1 MTVYEREIIR
11 TLNATVCDKME
22 QVDEYLRRFTTS
34 VKGDSLQT
42 IVELLAGMNECAAY
56 KHAPKLGIT
65 AEDVKQ
71 VMQYRKL
78 RGYRDAQLKRI
89 LDALVECDNIVDL
102 IIESPD
108 VYLTRIN
115 NIKLK

>member
-11 TLNATVCDKME
+11 ALNATVCDQIE
-22 QVDEYLRRFTTS
+22 LVNEYLRRFTTS
-34 VKGDSLQT
+34 VEGDSLQT

-56 KHAPKLGIT
+56 KHASKLGIT

-78 RGYRDAQLKRI
+78 RGYRDEQLKRI
-89 LDALVECDNIVDL
+89 LDAVQECNEANIHV
-102 IIESPD
+102 ESPD